1 MKTKE
6 LTAFLGEL
14 VSYRD
19 SLKLYHWHV
28 TGECSYA
35 THMAL
40 DQAID
45 EINDP
50 IDALVETSYAICGD
64 LDIVI
69 PQSKR
74 PANLVQYVEDFYKQ
88 TDEARDFFSA
98 EFFGGIMDDIQQAN
112 QQLLYRIKRLK

>member
-6 LTAFLGEL
+6 IVNYLGEL

-28 TGECSYA
+28 TGAASYA

-45 EINDP
+45 ELNDP
-50 IDALVETSYAICGD
+50 IDALVETSYAVYGD
-64 LDIVI
+64 LEIAI
-69 PQSKR
+69 PQTKR
-74 PANLVQYVEDFYKQ
+74 PSNIVKHVEDFYETTEKI
-88 TDEARDFFSA
+88 RDSFKEGFS
-98 EFFGGIMDDIQQAN
+98 GGILDGIQQAN
-112 QQLLYRIKRLK
+112 QQLLYRLKRLK

>member
-6 LTAFLGEL
+6 IATFLGEL

-28 TGECSYA
+28 TGEGSYA
-35 THMAL
+35 THMAI
-40 DQAID
+40 DQAVD

-50 IDALVETSYAICGD
+50 IDTLIETAYASVGD
-64 LDIVI
+64 IDIII
-69 PQSKR
+69 PETKR
-74 PANLVQYVEDFYKQ
+74 PGNLIKHVESTYTKIDA
-88 TDEARDFFSA
+88 ARDLFKE
-98 EFFGGIMDDIQQAN
+98 EFMGGIFDDIQQAN